1 MHDRVHTKLLVSQ
14 PQGDP
19 SYKLLSAY
27 DEGNYINNTNC
38 NDRKRTFPSLPSQ
51 IITYSQIPK
60 SSVPKK
66 QIYPIKAG
74 DREQLPACPQVK
86 ANIKGPTEARGRA
99 TAQGRPKWA
108 GKLPE
113 KSPGQRPAQRRL
125 SQGPSL
131 G

>member
-60 SSVPKK
+60 FSVPKK

-86 ANIKGPTEARGRA
+86 ANIKGPTQARGRA
-99 TAQGRPKWA
+99 HSSGVTEVGWEASR
-108 GKLPE
+108 E
-113 KSPGQRPAQRRL
+113 KPWPAAAQRRL
-125 SQGPSL
+125 SQGPGL